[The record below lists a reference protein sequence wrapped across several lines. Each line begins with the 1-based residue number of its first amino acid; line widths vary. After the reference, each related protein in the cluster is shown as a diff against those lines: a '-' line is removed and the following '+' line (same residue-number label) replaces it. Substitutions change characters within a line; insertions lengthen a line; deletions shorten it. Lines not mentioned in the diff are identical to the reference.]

1 MADEEFD
8 ACECFWS
15 HELAMRRLLSMLR
28 QGQSQCTDTECVD
41 LIRPPNAPTESSDD
55 SNFMF
60 LAMLTILALT
70 LYVFRPMA
78 RRRQLANS
86 NKPSSSGEDNGSG
99 PPPAIH

>member
-41 LIRPPNAPTESSDD
+41 LIRPQTTPIESDEG

-60 LAMLTILALT
+60 LTMLTIIALT

-78 RRRQLANS
+78 RRRQITSS